1 MPVYE
6 FECKNGHITEE
17 IVKMGT
23 DEIKCTE
30 CREKAQRIISLCSF
44 ELKGG
49 GWYSDG
55 YASKK

>member
-6 FECKNGHITEE
+6 FECEHGHITEE
-17 IVKMGT
+17 IVKIGT
-23 DEIKCTE
+23 EAIECGE
-30 CREKAQRIISLCSF
+30 CREKARKIISLCSF